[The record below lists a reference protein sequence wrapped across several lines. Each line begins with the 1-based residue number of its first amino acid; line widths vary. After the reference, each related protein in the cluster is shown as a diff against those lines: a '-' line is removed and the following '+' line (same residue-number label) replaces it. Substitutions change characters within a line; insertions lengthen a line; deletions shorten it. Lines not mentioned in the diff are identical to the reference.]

1 MQLIASVHRDV
12 ERHHSNPP
20 GAWQVVP
27 PCSVLPSN
35 LSKTHMVEYYTVI
48 K

>member
-1 MQLIASVHRDV
+1 MQLIASMHRDV
-12 ERHHSNPP
+12 ERHHSTPP

-27 PCSVLPSN
+27 PRSVPPNN
-35 LSKTHMVEYYTVI
+35 LSKTHVMEYYTAI